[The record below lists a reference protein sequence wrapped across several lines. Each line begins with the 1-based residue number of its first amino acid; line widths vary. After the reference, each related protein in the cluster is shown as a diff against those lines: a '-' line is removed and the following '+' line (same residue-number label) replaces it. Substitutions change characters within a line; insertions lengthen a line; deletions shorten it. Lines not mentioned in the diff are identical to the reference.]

1 MSFHSLLDIALH
13 NRGEFLMRAAHRPLT
28 VRRLRLYTAAIALV
42 WTGVFAGLLYYEV
55 HHERD
60 RSLDLALTHA
70 RGMSERDVFWVRTF
84 GRQLFSAAGKPAG
97 PMDTLASVHHNS
109 RVGKEYIGLIWRDP
123 VSGDHRAYDIGSV
136 DADGVARIAGLQPV
150 DRHRIPDAWEDSSL
164 QLLASG
170 QSEVSEEISVGGK
183 PVLRLLRAVLSSP
196 RAINAGDLA
205 NPSEQEIAVGISLA
219 MPMDTILAEMRAHV
233 LSHSATFLFL
243 WMVGLT
249 GLVLVSYRF
258 SRRLQD
264 RIRIEAALR
273 ESEDR
278 FEQMATT
285 EHVGIWE
292 LDERTMTT
300 FVNYRMASM
309 LGYGI
314 EEMLGRSMYDFMDEE
329 GLRQASTNFERRRQN
344 IEEQHEFKF
353 KKKDGT
359 PLWTLVS
366 TKPIFDDD
374 GNFKG
379 ALGVVTDIGER
390 KRMEEALRES
400 EERMRQL
407 IESSGD
413 VVMMEDLEG
422 RFLIVFGDT
431 SALGLGAEEI
441 VGKKIGDLLDEEA
454 VKRNHERIQKV
465 VSSGEPDFAEV
476 SVNLRGEQL
485 WLQTGW
491 YPVRDDEGNI
501 RAVSVFAR
509 NVTGQRAT
517 EQKLRAAEENLRLER
532 LRTRIAGDLHDDIG
546 STLSSTSIFNELL
559 GREIGGA
566 SPRTSELIGRIGGNL
581 RDVQQAL
588 HDIVWTID
596 PNNDLLENLLL
607 RLQEH
612 SNEVLEGS
620 GIIVRSNFPEAGKV
634 IRLPMQVRRDIY
646 LVLKE
651 VIHNIVKHSHA
662 RSVAIDVELDREWL
676 RLTIADDG
684 IGFDPSS
691 LVEGNGMRSIRR
703 RCETAGGSVRVDS
716 TPGRGTLIAI
726 RVPIA

>member
-1 MSFHSLLDIALH
+1 MSFHSLLNVDLH
-13 NRGEFLMRAAHRPLT
+13 NGGEFLMRAAHRPLT
-28 VRRLRLYTAAIALV
+28 VRRLRIYTAAIALV

-84 GRQLFSAAGKPAG
+84 GQKLFSSTGESVG
-97 PMDTLASVHHNS
+97 PMDSLASVDHNS
-109 RVGKEYIGLIWRDP
+109 REGKEYICLIWTDP

-136 DADGVARIAGLQPV
+136 NADGVARIAGLQPV

-170 QSEVSEEISVGGK
+170 QSEVSEELSFGGK
-183 PVLRLLRAVLSSP
+183 PVLRLLRAVP
-196 RAINAGDLA
+196 FFPGEINAGDLS
-205 NPSEQEIAVGISLA
+205 NPSQQEIAVGISLA

-233 LSHSATFLFL
+233 MSHSATFLFL

-249 GLVLVSYRF
+249 GLVLVNYRV

-278 FEQMATT
+278 FERMATT

-314 EEMLGRSMYDFMDEE
+314 EEMLGRSMYDFVDED
-329 GLRQASTNFERRRQN
+329 GRRQASINFERRRQN

-353 KKKDGT
+353 QKKDGT

-366 TKPIFDDD
+366 TKPIFDDN

-390 KRMEEALRES
+390 KRMEEVLRES

-407 IESSGD
+407 IESTGD
-413 VVMMEDLEG
+413 IVTMQDLEG
-422 RFLIVFGDT
+422 RFLLVFGDT
-431 SALGLGAEEI
+431 AALGLGAEEI
-441 VGKKIGDLLDEEA
+441 TGKKISDLLDEEA
-454 VKRNHERIQKV
+454 VRRNRERIKKV
-465 VSSGEPDFAEV
+465 VSSGDPDFAEV

-491 YPVRDDEGNI
+491 YPVRDDEGTI

-509 NVTGQRAT
+509 NVTAQKAT

-559 GREIGGA
+559 RREIA
-566 SPRTSELIGRIGGNL
+566 EVSPRGSELIDRIKGNL
-581 RDVQQAL
+581 LDVQQAL

-596 PNNDLLENLLL
+596 PNNDLLDNLLL

-612 SNEVLEGS
+612 GNEVLEGS
-620 GIIVRSNFPEAGKV
+620 GVIVRSSFPETGEA
-634 IRLPMQVRRDIY
+634 IRLPMQIRRDIY
-646 LVLKE
+646 LVFKE

-662 RSVAIDVELDREWL
+662 RKVAFDAELDRQWL
-676 RLTIADDG
+676 RMTIADDG
-684 IGFDPSS
+684 IGFDPPS

-716 TPGRGTLIAI
+716 TPGRGTLIAF